1 MAETAFCFSVL
12 LSSVLPELL
21 TNIPCETFQK
31 ASYKLIIQA
40 YKADLKSFFGTIS
53 PYYLL
58 YVFYMKVFSLLKG
71 KFMDYNKETGTGSNT
86 QVWPVG
92 RG

>member
-1 MAETAFCFSVL
+1 MAETALCFSVL

-40 YKADLKSFFGTIS
+40 YKADLKSFFGSMS
-53 PYYLL
+53 PSYLSSSI
-58 YVFYMKVFSLLKG
+58 YFELKNV
-71 KFMDYNKETGTGSNT
+71 KY
-86 QVWPVG
+86 
-92 RG
+92 

>member
-1 MAETAFCFSVL
+1 MAETALCFSSL
-12 LSSVLPELL
+12 LSSILPELL

-40 YKADLKSFFGTIS
+40 YKADLKSFFGSIS

-58 YVFYMKVFSLLKG
+58 YILNLKMLNIN
-71 KFMDYNKETGTGSNT
+71 FMCMS
-86 QVWPVG
+86 V
-92 RG
+92 